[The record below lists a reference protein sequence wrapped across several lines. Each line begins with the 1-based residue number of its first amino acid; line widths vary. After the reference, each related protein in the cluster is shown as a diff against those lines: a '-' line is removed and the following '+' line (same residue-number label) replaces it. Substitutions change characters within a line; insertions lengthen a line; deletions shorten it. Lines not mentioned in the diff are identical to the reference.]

1 MSYVYFKL
9 YIISTMLH
17 VPARPGVVIRA
28 PEREKSKEVKMDSS
42 LGSGMT
48 QEVADRISA
57 SSKGK
62 PEFVVYTN
70 SGVCPHS
77 DDLVSLAQKR
87 GLVFNKIDV
96 SQTTPPTWL
105 PGTPSV
111 VNDGDVYCGDAAFSF
126 VEGFP
131 VPTAATPETLIQGS
145 LNLKE
150 SAGCGIQAAFA
161 PPKHEEVDESQF
173 NVSTDDMMQKLL
185 AGRR

>member
-1 MSYVYFKL
+1 
-9 YIISTMLH
+9 MLH

-28 PEREKSKEVKMDSS
+28 PEREKSKEAKMDSS

-48 QEVADRISA
+48 QPVADRIAA
-57 SSKGK
+57 SSRGK

-77 DDLVSLAQKR
+77 DDLVSLAQNR
-87 GLVFNKIDV
+87 GLLFNKIDV
-96 SQTTPPTWL
+96 SQITPPSWL

-126 VEGFP
+126 VQGFP
-131 VPTAATPETLIQGS
+131 MPTATSAETVNPLVQGKV
-145 LNLKE
+145 NLKE

-161 PPKHEEVDESQF
+161 PPKHDEVDESQF